1 MRKSLTLTLALAQ
14 LIGAD
19 TSFARHAMQPV
30 NGACGP
36 ANGVALTTAPTT
48 GLCTTGTPSA
58 VSGAGPWSWTCAGN
72 KSGTTTQC
80 STSSPVSGGASSS
93 VSGGGTGSWWRP
105 AAAGEWQWEIEHP
118 LDISSAS
125 DMGVG
130 RTAYSSALAP
140 NTDPVVYDI
149 DGFDNPAT
157 TVAALHAKGK
167 KVVCYIEV
175 GAAES
180 YRPDYAQFPAAALG
194 NVMPGYSSEKYLDI
208 RNPTVV
214 SIIKAR
220 IQMCATKGFDAIEP
234 DIDES
239 YTSNTGFPLTKAIEE
254 AYMTTLANYAHSL
267 GLAMF
272 GKNPDDTGDSYAA
285 DMVNVFDAV
294 LTEQCNEYGTCS
306 LLNAYTGKKA
316 VFNAEYSNPLSN
328 FCPADATRPGWNG
341 TQFPTSLSGA
351 RAPCR

>member
-1 MRKSLTLTLALAQ
+1 MKKCAFLLALPLAVTVNVDQSLAWRSKQ
-14 LIGAD
+14 L
-19 TSFARHAMQPV
+19 V
-30 NGACGP
+30 NGTCGP
-36 ANGVALTTAPTT
+36 SNGVVLNSAPTT

-58 VSGAGPWSWTCAGN
+58 VSGTGQSSWTCAGSN
-72 KSGTTTQC
+72 GGTTAQC
-80 STSSPVSGGASSS
+80 STAAPT
-93 VSGGGTGSWWRP
+93 SGGGTGTGTWWRP
-105 AAAGEWQWEIEHP
+105 AAADQWQWMIAHP
-118 LDISSAS
+118 LDVTSAS
-125 DMGVG
+125 DMGTG
-130 RTAYSSALAP
+130 KTAYYGTSAP
-140 NTDPVVYDI
+140 TTDPVVYDI

-180 YRPDYAQFPAAALG
+180 YRPDYSQFPAAALG
-194 NVMPGYSSEKYLDI
+194 NAMPGYSSERYVDI
-208 RNPTVV
+208 RNSTVIA
-214 SIIKAR
+214 IIKNR
-220 IQMCATKGFDAIEP
+220 IQMCASKGFDAIEP

-239 YTSNTGFPLTKAIEE
+239 YTANTGFPLTKAIEE

-294 LTEQCNEYGTCS
+294 LTEQCNQYGTCS

-316 VFNAEYSNPLSN
+316 VFNAEYSNSLSA
-328 FCPADATRPGWNG
+328 FCPPDTSRAGWNG
-341 TQFPTSLSGA
+341 AQFPTSLSGA
-351 RAPCR
+351 RSPCK